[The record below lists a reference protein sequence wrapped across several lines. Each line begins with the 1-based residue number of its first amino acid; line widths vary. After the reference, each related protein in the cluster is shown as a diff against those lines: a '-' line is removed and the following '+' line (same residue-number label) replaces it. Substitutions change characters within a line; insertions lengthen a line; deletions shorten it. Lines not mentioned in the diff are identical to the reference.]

1 MLLLIMNDN
10 DHIFLKIKLISNF
23 DLNLKMRKLA
33 KMSFVEMFLLVLTYK
48 IFN

>member
-10 DHIFLKIKLISNF
+10 DHIFLKIKLISNV

-33 KMSFVEMFLLVLTYK
+33 KILFVEMCLLV
-48 IFN
+48 